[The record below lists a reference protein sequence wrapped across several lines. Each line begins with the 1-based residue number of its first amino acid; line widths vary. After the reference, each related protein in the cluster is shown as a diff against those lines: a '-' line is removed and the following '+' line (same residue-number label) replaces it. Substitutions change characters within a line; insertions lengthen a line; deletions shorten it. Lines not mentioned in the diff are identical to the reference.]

1 MDMFTEALE
10 RIFQE
15 CATTAVI
22 RRIEAGGSHAELWS
36 DIVASGYM
44 DVLLPENEGG
54 AGMTLG
60 DAFSL
65 FMLAGKYALPVPF
78 VQTAMARGWLRAH
91 GQAVPQGAIAIAGPE
106 AHRSNANC
114 LQAAGV
120 AYGTVADWVLG
131 EFGDVWMMLPCD
143 VAVKEAGESRGS
155 QMADL
160 CWSSVPTEAVVIE
173 KPETIACTP
182 TQLAAAALAP
192 LLAGAARQ
200 ALDMTLA
207 YTAQR
212 KQFGR
217 AIMQFQSVQ
226 TQISIMAERV
236 WAMRMAAQLV
246 CHAPNNVPS
255 GRLAAIAKAR
265 CSEAAVTVADSAHAL
280 HGAIGITEECDLQL
294 YTRRLREWR
303 RASGTETWWACYL
316 GQDVISETRGTALDY
331 ILSCSK

>member
-1 MDMFTEALE
+1 LE

-15 CATTAVI
+15 RATTAVI
-22 RRIEAGGSHAELWS
+22 RHIEGGGSSAELWS
-36 DIVASGYM
+36 DITASGYM
-44 DVLLPENEGG
+44 DVLLPENDGG
-54 AGMTLG
+54 ADLTLSE
-60 DAFSL
+60 AFPL
-65 FMLAGKYALPVPF
+65 FMLAGKYALPIPF
-78 VQTAMARGWLRAH
+78 VQTVMARGWLHAH

-106 AHRSNANC
+106 AHCSDTGG
-114 LQAAGV
+114 LQAPGV
-120 AYGTVADWVLG
+120 AYGAVADWVLG
-131 EFGDVWMMLPCD
+131 EFDDAWMMLPCD
-143 VAVKEAGESRGS
+143 AAVKEKGESRGS
-155 QMADL
+155 QMVDL
-160 CWSSVPTEAVVIE
+160 CWTSIPKTAMVME
-173 KPETIACTP
+173 KPEVVTCAP
-182 TQLAAAALAP
+182 AQLAAAALAP

-200 ALDMTLA
+200 VLDMTLTH
-207 YTAQR
+207 TAQR

-226 TQISIMAERV
+226 AQLSVMAERV

-246 CHAPNNVPS
+246 CNAANNVPS

-280 HGAIGITEECDLQL
+280 HGAIGITEEYDLQL

-331 ILSCSK
+331 ILSCTK